1 VTSRVDRDG
10 ASAALAARE
19 ALGVGVDGPL
29 PDILLAIEDAGQ
41 VPVTILRLPEG
52 IAGAYG
58 RKEDHSF
65 IFVSCQENV
74 VRQRFTL
81 AHEFGHHVLQ
91 HRGSFDRV
99 ENLSARAASP
109 AEVQANYFA
118 AEFLAPRQ
126 AVSNWVQAHDEDP
139 TALKSVVKLAHYFRV
154 SAAVA
159 LYRLDASRFLKPG
172 DKRRL
177 EEAIAGRLHLEVERR
192 LALPDNPDSLCSV
205 DFFPRI
211 PRAMYLNSAAVF
223 ENGLLPIGRIAEL
236 VGREPSELE
245 EEFRAMGL
253 VPPESEPDY

>member
-1 VTSRVDRDG
+1 MISWDG
-10 ASAALAARE
+10 KSAALAARE
-19 ALGVGVDGPL
+19 TLGIGVDGPL

-41 VPVTILRLPEG
+41 VPVTILRLPDG

-58 RKEDHSF
+58 RKEDHPF
-65 IFVSCQENV
+65 IFVGCQEHV
-74 VRQRFTL
+74 ARQRFTL
-81 AHEFGHHVLQ
+81 AHEYGHHVLR

-99 ENLSARAASP
+99 ENLTARAGSP

-139 TALKSVVKLAHYFRV
+139 RALKSVVKLAHYFRV
-154 SAAVA
+154 NASVA
-159 LYRLDASRFLKPG
+159 LYRLDSSRYLKPG

-177 EEAIAGRLHLEVERR
+177 EEAIAERQHLEVERR

-205 DFFPRI
+205 VSYPRL

-223 ENGLLPIGRIAEL
+223 ENGLLSIHRIAEL
-236 VGREPSELE
+236 LEREPPELE

-253 VPPESEPDY
+253 APPDNEPDY